1 MPIKASASS
10 EIHTLVDAL
19 CGSDEVKR
27 EAAIARLAVIGAR
40 AVDRLVTTFSTTSD
54 RSARV
59 AILRALEP
67 MGDHRALAVARPAIE
82 EGGDVAIAAAAV
94 LRSLLE
100 SPHRSAAATALD
112 SLVAVALN
120 ERAERRVRVAALEA
134 LDQMP
139 ADVREKVAGALGS
152 SAGDTDRPRVRTAD
166 TSDVS
171 EEALWKDALDGR
183 LPDDPELLR
192 QAVSTRAAK
201 APLGALQKLI
211 DQVRRAESDTREPA
225 RTEHWRLVR
234 GAIHQALALRGS
246 RVAVYDLRESFA
258 EDDSRLPAS
267 FLAAVQAVGDSSCL
281 EPLAATMSRHA
292 SRNDER
298 WQHQVTTA
306 FRAIA
311 KREKITRRH
320 AVMRRISA
328 RWPQTPDRVFPKAVR
343 PSSS

>member
-1 MPIKASASS
+1 MPIKASAST
-10 EIHTLVDAL
+10 EIRALVVAL
-19 CGSDEVKR
+19 CGSDDVKR

-40 AVDRLVTTFSTTSD
+40 AVDRLITTFSAT
-54 RSARV
+54 RERAARV

-67 MGDHRALAVARPAIE
+67 MGDHRTLSVARQGMA
-82 EGGDVAIAAAAV
+82 EGGDVAIAAVGA
-94 LRSLLE
+94 LRNLLD
-100 SPHRSAAATALD
+100 SPHGNTASTALD
-112 SLVAVALN
+112 CLVAIALK
-120 ERAERRVRVAALEA
+120 EDAERRLRVVALEA

-152 SAGDTDRPRVRTAD
+152 SEDAVQSIGHSTA
-166 TSDVS
+166 S
-171 EEALWKDALDGR
+171 EDALWKDALEGR
-183 LPDDPELLR
+183 LPDDPDLLR
-192 QAVSTRAAK
+192 KAVSAHAAK
-201 APLGALQKLI
+201 APLGSLQKLI
-211 DQVRRAESDTREPA
+211 DRIRQLESDASGNSRRED
-225 RTEHWRLVR
+225 WRAVR

-258 EDDSRLPAS
+258 QGDSRLPVS
-267 FLAAVQAVGDSSCL
+267 FLAAVQAVGDNSCL
-281 EPLAATMSRHA
+281 EPLAATMSA
-292 SRNDER
+292 SLSDER

-328 RWPQTPDRVFPKAVR
+328 RWPQTPDRVFPKAAR